1 MAVPIQLINAA
12 AMLKPIGP
20 SEQPLLLIAQTVLIT
35 NSTMAVN
42 TIESPT
48 ISPAVI
54 SAMIEC
60 ILFTSLSPSF
70 SRSLLIFCCEQI
82 IELAFKKAT

>member
-20 SEQPLLLIAQTVLIT
+20 SEQPLLLIAQTILIT

-60 ILFTSLSPSF
+60 ILFTSLSPSLSPL
-70 SRSLLIFCCEQI
+70 SRHIRFTVLS
-82 IELAFKKAT
+82 

>member
-20 SEQPLLLIAQTVLIT
+20 SEQPLLLIAQTILIT
-35 NSTMAVN
+35 DSTMAVN

-60 ILFTSLSPSF
+60 ILFTSLSPSLSPL
-70 SRSLLIFCCEQI
+70 SRYIRFTVLS
-82 IELAFKKAT
+82 